1 MDIKSEIASLIKFKI
16 DGVDYANL
24 IIESISLDKGDY
36 CLPCFSFAKTL
47 HLSPQAIAEKISAS
61 IKKNAL
67 IERCEIVGGYL
78 NFFLNKAELSKRILT
93 NFKPKNLK
101 LNEGKGKV
109 ICIDYGSPNLAKYL
123 HIGHL
128 KTIIIGESMARLFTQ
143 FGYTVKRLNYIGDY
157 GTPFGKMIGGMFKW
171 GSLEDVK
178 KRGNDALQEYYVR
191 FNKEEENHPELTQYA
206 RDIFKKIE
214 LKDKEIYPIYEQIIE
229 IGLREAK
236 KMFDILGVKFDDYR
250 GEMYYNQFV
259 PRTIKMLNKKHLL
272 VDSEGAKIVDLSAFD
287 LTPSVMLKNDG
298 TSLYTTRDI
307 GAAIE
312 RKKEYNFDK
321 LIYVTD
327 VAQTL
332 NFKQLFKICELLGLD
347 FYKDMEHLAYG
358 RFSLPDGKISSRRG
372 KQAVLSDLLEY
383 CLNNANEII
392 KDRHFEIE
400 KPEMVAKKVARAVM
414 NYSVLRVER
423 IKDCVFDTEKSFSFD
438 GETAP
443 YMQYTYTRLESVLRK
458 FEANKKPLAKTSSKT
473 NKIEKSAAKTG
484 AKTADYTCF
493 DADAFELLKDINDFV
508 PTMRLSLDKRDTS
521 IVAKRVMDMC
531 KAFNHFYVT
540 NKILDGNEQTTLAKI
555 ELVKALKET
564 LKVGFNI
571 LCIDPL
577 KEM

>member
-1 MDIKSEIASLIKFKI
+1 MGYNEIMNIKHSLASLITEKI
-16 DGVDYANL
+16 EGEDFENL
-24 IIESISLDKGDY
+24 IIESISQDKGDY
-36 CLPCFSFAKTL
+36 CLPCFSFAKAL
-47 HLSPQAIAEKISAS
+47 HQSPQQIAEKIKSS
-61 IKKNAL
+61 IKPNSL
-67 IERCEIVGGYL
+67 IEKCEIVGGYL
-78 NFFLNKAELSKRILT
+78 NFFLNKAELSAEILAE
-93 NFKPKNLK
+93 FKPKNLK
-101 LNEGKGKV
+101 LDEGKGKV

-128 KTIIIGESMARLFTQ
+128 KTIIIGESMARLFAQ

-171 GSLEDVK
+171 GSLADVK

-191 FNKEEENHPELTQYA
+191 FNKEEEINPELSQYA

-214 LKDKEIYPIYEQIIE
+214 LKDKEIYPVYEKIIE
-229 IGLREAK
+229 IGLKEAK

-259 PRTIKMLNKKHLL
+259 PRTIKMLEKKHLL

-287 LTPSVMLKNDG
+287 LTPSLMLKSDG

-312 RKKEYNFDK
+312 RKKEYDFDK

-383 CLNNANEII
+383 CLAKAKDII

-400 KPEMVAKKVARAVM
+400 KPDTVAKKVARAVM

-458 FEANKKPLAKTSSKT
+458 FETSKISKSKAKL
-473 NKIEKSAAKTG
+473 I
-484 AKTADYTCF
+484 AKTADYSCF
-493 DADAFELLKDINDFV
+493 DTDAFEIVKYINDFV
-508 PTMRLSLDKRDTS
+508 STMSLALSKRDIS
-521 IVAKRVMDMC
+521 IIAKRVMDMC
-531 KAFNHFYVT
+531 KSFNHFYVT
-540 NKILDGNEQTTLAKI
+540 NKILDGNSHTTLAKI

-564 LKVGFNI
+564 LKVGFKI